1 MAIYAIGDLQGCY
14 EPLLSLLDRLRF
26 GASQDRLL
34 FAGDLVN
41 RGPDSL
47 ACMRLVR
54 ALGDRA
60 VSVLGNH
67 DLHLLAAARSGTF
80 AAHDTLTQIM
90 EAPDRDEL
98 LSWLLQRP
106 LAYLEPVTGA
116 LLIHAG
122 LPPQWT
128 RADALRLAQE
138 ASRFI
143 QGAQGDAFF
152 AQMYGN
158 QPDLWNESL
167 TGIARIRCIINSLTR
182 LRFVHADGRME
193 VKVKGAPGTQ
203 AAGLLPWFQHP
214 ERRSA
219 DGMIVTGHWSTLG
232 RVHWPQEKIWG
243 LDTGCVWGGS
253 LTALNLETSELT
265 SAGCEQYRK
274 PGITGD

>member
-14 EPLLSLLDRLRF
+14 EPLLRLLERLRF
-26 GASQDRLL
+26 DATQDHLL
-34 FAGDLVN
+34 FTGDLVN

-47 ACMRLVR
+47 ACLRFVR
-54 ALGDRA
+54 ALGEQA
-60 VSVLGNH
+60 VTVLGNH
-67 DLHLLAAARSGTF
+67 DLHLLAAARSGKF
-80 AAHDTLTQIM
+80 AAQDTLSPIM
-90 EAPDRDEL
+90 DAPDRDEL

-106 LAYLEPVTGA
+106 LAYLEPETGA

-128 RADALRLAQE
+128 PADALRLAQE
-138 ASRFI
+138 ASGFI
-143 QGAQGDAFF
+143 QGAQGNEFF

-158 QPDLWNESL
+158 QPDLWQESL
-167 TGIARIRCIINSLTR
+167 TGHARIRCIINSLTR

-193 VKVKGAPGTQ
+193 VKAKGAPGTQ

-214 ERRSA
+214 QRRSA
-219 DGMIVTGHWSTLG
+219 DRVIVSGHWSTLG

-243 LDTGCVWGGS
+243 LDTGCVWGGC
-253 LTALNLETSELT
+253 LTALNLETGELA

-274 PGITGD
+274 PGAV